1 MKTFADGSLDLDE
14 IKRKIRDSKDAHQ
27 SYSVLLCVENTHN
40 RCGGRIV
47 PQKWILQVNIS
58 YLPLKY

>member
-14 IKRKIRDSKDAHQ
+14 IKRKIRNSKDAHQ
-27 SYSVLLCVENTHN
+27 SHSVLLCVENTHN

-47 PQKWILQVNIS
+47 PQEWILKVI
-58 YLPLKY
+58 